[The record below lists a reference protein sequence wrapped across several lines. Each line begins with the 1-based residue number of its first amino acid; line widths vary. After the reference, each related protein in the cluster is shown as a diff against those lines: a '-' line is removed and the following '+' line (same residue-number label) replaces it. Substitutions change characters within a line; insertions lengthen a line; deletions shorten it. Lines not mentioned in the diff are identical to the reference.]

1 MSVPISKLV
10 SPAATAAAAPPE
22 DLPGVQARSQGLLVV
37 PKSALKDWRSPDQR
51 GRLVLPN
58 TMAPARRN
66 DATTGASTVG
76 TCSAS
81 SVAPPVERRPAV
93 ARASLIVTGRPC
105 SGGSGPPATVA
116 RS

>member
-1 MSVPISKLV
+1 MSGPIPKLV

-22 DLPGVQARSQGLLVV
+22 DPPGGQAGSQGLLGG
-37 PKSALKDWRSPDQR
+37 PKSGLKDWGSPDQR
-51 GRLVLPN
+51 GRVGWPT

-105 SGGSGPPATVA
+105 SGGSGPPATV
-116 RS
+116 